1 MRKLKAIFAVVLA
14 SMCLLAFAG
23 CDNNE
28 SSSEPTES
36 TEHIEVT
43 TQADK
48 NQFDLR
54 SLHSF
59 DLENGDAFAGA
70 WQITSGAGS
79 KLENFVYIFSGS
91 GSANLIVGTTGYC
104 GNYGLNEGEKS
115 FTCQLMF
122 GINGQYTY
130 EKNGDDEIVL
140 TNTES
145 KDTTTLSRIA
155 SFDMIPIPMQDA
167 RIDDALVGAWESESG
182 EYYYFDKNG
191 IMYQNQYGTMF
202 TFYKY
207 SAENGVITAVS
218 NMGEEDDQTDTFEYS
233 VTDDELI
240 IDGYEY
246 IRTTTDKL
254 I

>member
-1 MRKLKAIFAVVLA
+1 MKIFKTTISAMLA
-14 SMCLLAFAG
+14 LLCVFAFAG
-23 CDNNE
+23 CENNK

-48 NQFDLR
+48 KEFDLR
-54 SLHSF
+54 TLHSY
-59 DLENGDAFAGA
+59 DLENGDEFAGA
-70 WQITSGAGS
+70 WQITAGAGS
-79 KLENFVYIFSGS
+79 KLEDFVYIFSGS

-104 GNYGLNEGEKS
+104 GKYGLDKNAKT

-130 EKNGDDEIVL
+130 EKHGDNEIVL

-145 KDTTTLSRIA
+145 KETTTLSRIA

-167 RIDDALVGAWESESG
+167 KIDDALVGAWESESG
-182 EYYYFDKNG
+182 EYYYFDKSG
-191 IMYQNQYGTMF
+191 IMYQNQYGTMY

-218 NMGEEDDQTDTFEYS
+218 NMGEEEDQTDTLEYS
-233 VTDDELI
+233 VTDDELV

-246 IRTTTDKL
+246 FKTTTDKL

>member
-1 MRKLKAIFAVVLA
+1 MKIFKTIISAMLA
-14 SMCLLAFAG
+14 LLCVCAFAG
-23 CDNNE
+23 CDNNK

-43 TQADK
+43 TQADENK
-48 NQFDLR
+48 FDLR

-59 DLENGDAFAGA
+59 DLEKGDEFAGA

-79 KLENFVYIFSGS
+79 KFEDFVYIFNGS

-104 GNYGLNEGEKS
+104 GKYGLDKNAKN

-130 EKNGDDEIVL
+130 EKNSDDEIVL

-145 KDTTTLSRIA
+145 KETTTLSRIA

-167 RIDDALVGAWESESG
+167 KIDDALVGAWESESG

-207 SAENGVITAVS
+207 SAANGVITAVS
-218 NMGEEDDQTDTFEYS
+218 NMGEEENQTDTFEYS

-246 IRTTTDKL
+246 FKTTTDKL